1 MTVHPYRPMSARFA
15 DQHLTEPLLRA
26 LDRTGPGALIIA
38 DPASGEYRLTHARY
52 LTAQNREGIVYGLG
66 DLHHDLETYSLI
78 LPRERV
84 WPTAAATAD
93 QLAHACLTQDPWEP
107 VRPRPRTA
115 LAALRRA
122 MHREGF
128 ALLRR
133 PLFHDRDEVGRLD
146 DAYLDTR
153 DPATVVTVAT
163 PYPGPDEPDT
173 ALFTWV
179 THHGCYLTGWH
190 TPSSQ
195 RHDLPEAIRTR
206 VRAHPDSDT
215 SPPAL

>member
-26 LDRTGPGALIIA
+26 LDRTGPGGLIIA

-52 LTAQNREGIVYGLG
+52 LTTRNREVIVYGLG
-66 DLHHDLETYSLI
+66 DLHHGLETYSLI

-84 WPTAAATAD
+84 WPSVTNAAD
-93 QLAHACLTQDPWEP
+93 QLAHACLAQDPWEP

-122 MHREGF
+122 MHRDGF

-133 PLFHDRDEVGRLD
+133 PLFHDRGEVGRLD
-146 DAYLDTR
+146 DVYLDTR

-163 PYPGPDEPDT
+163 PYPDPDMPDG
-173 ALFTWV
+173 AVFTWV
-179 THHGCYLTGWH
+179 TRRGSYLTGWH
-190 TPSSQ
+190 TPASQ
-195 RHDLPEAIRTR
+195 RHALPEVIRAR
-206 VRAHPDSDT
+206 VHAHLACDT
-215 SPPAL
+215 